1 MTAADALLLAEE
13 CDRLRLQAIESENR
27 TGQDLETFRDRAL
40 ALDEQAKV
48 ASNDN
53 VKRTLNDLANQWR
66 GLADGAERDRSRA
79 AWDKAESVRVV
90 AGVASI
96 RPTFRKGSR

>member
-1 MTAADALLLAEE
+1 MTPADALLLAEE

-48 ASNDN
+48 ATSALLDN
-53 VKRTLNDLANQWR
+53 PILFM
-66 GLADGAERDRSRA
+66 
-79 AWDKAESVRVV
+79 
-90 AGVASI
+90 
-96 RPTFRKGSR
+96 RPTT